1 MYVDRER
8 CADVVGHIR
17 LCLRSGRHHHGT
29 LREDSASGR
38 TQEPLPALDDAGR
51 RRCAVVDR
59 PAHVIRPLAHQH
71 QVRRRHMHNSGT
83 LHNVP
88 LQICASHRTL

>member
-1 MYVDRER
+1 MPVDRER
-8 CADVVGHIR
+8 CADVVGRIR

-51 RRCAVVDR
+51 RRYTVVDR
-59 PAHVIRPLAHQH
+59 PAHVIRPLAHH
-71 QVRRRHMHNSGT
+71 RQVRQRQM
-83 LHNVP
+83 
-88 LQICASHRTL
+88 

>member
-17 LCLRSGRHHHGT
+17 LCLRSGRHHRGT

-51 RRCAVVDR
+51 RRYTVVDR
-59 PAHVIRPLAHQH
+59 PAHVVRPLAHQH
-71 QVRRRHMHNSGT
+71 QVRRRHMQKSGR
-83 LHNVP
+83 LHTATIHV
-88 LQICASHRTL
+88 